1 MQEHPNATQ
10 LEIDNILDGNI
21 CRCTGYRP
29 ILQAFKSFA
38 ADNPNQVKL
47 PDIEDLKICD
57 RTGKACAGNNA
68 CGGQASCHTGPT
80 MKMEGDFTWYTPAGV
95 NELLTILQG
104 LGTEVNYRIVSGNTG
119 TGVFKND
126 GPYTVFINV
135 NQITEL
141 HEGSV
146 VGEEVVLG
154 ANVKI
159 TDAINLLKVRAQRFL
174 SCK

>member
-1 MQEHPNATQ
+1 
-10 LEIDNILDGNI
+10 
-21 CRCTGYRP
+21 
-29 ILQAFKSFA
+29 
-38 ADNPNQVKL
+38 
-47 PDIEDLKICD
+47 
-57 RTGKACAGNNA
+57 
-68 CGGQASCHTGPT
+68 
-80 MKMEGDFTWYTPAGV
+80 MEGDFTWYTPAGV